1 MHNSKA
7 LHVKTFWN
15 CYSHLPFFFL
25 NYRQFSASF
34 YFPTHRVCLS
44 NAASCHNVTGHPD
57 ATFGCKLYKTKT
69 RMFDSTGFTC
79 LTLSRNT
86 CATLEAFQ
94 MVPCGWDVILQGNS
108 HDISTVGWCKA
119 WFSII
124 LNSLPNWLIWC
135 CDVSLLSPM
144 RPLGEVDR
152 KETGGAAGRRCL
164 NSESCLL
171 STWISRTAVISGL
184 NVRKKNCLTSHLST

>member
-1 MHNSKA
+1 MQLSY
-7 LHVKTFWN
+7 

-34 YFPTHRVCLS
+34 YFSTHRVCLF
-44 NAASCHNVTGHPD
+44 NAVSCHNVTGHPD

-124 LNSLPNWLIWC
+124 LNSLPDWLIWC

-152 KETGGAAGRRCL
+152 EETGGAVGCL
-164 NSESCLL
+164 NRDKQFDRPEKKLPNQPPFNITVLL
-171 STWISRTAVISGL
+171 LYIASISSLHPRQ
-184 NVRKKNCLTSHLST
+184 

>member
-1 MHNSKA
+1 MQLSY
-7 LHVKTFWN
+7 

-69 RMFDSTGFTC
+69 CMFDSTGFTC

-124 LNSLPNWLIWC
+124 LNSLPDWLIWC

-152 KETGGAAGRRCL
+152 EETGGAVSGRCL
-164 NSESCLL
+164 NCEICLL
-171 STWISRTAVISGL
+171 SKWISRAAVISSL
-184 NVRKKNCLTSHLST
+184 TVRKKNCLTSHLST